1 MEAAAGWLV
10 RELHAER
17 ERWPLWLP
25 AGLGLGIAGYFA
37 LPVEPPLWV
46 GALGLG
52 AALVAGWLARRR
64 AAPALAAIALIT
76 VLAGFTAAE
85 LRTLLVAA
93 PVLEKRLGPI
103 QVSGQVLTVEP
114 RAAGGRVVLRQVGL
128 PGLAPEAVP
137 ARVRVRLARYDDRE
151 LSPGQWIRVRAIL
164 RPPPGPSIPRA
175 FDFARQAYFQQL
187 GAVGYAVG
195 RVVLVAPWGPEAADA
210 GSAPSSSWQLWWSKQ
225 RSFVA
230 RRVLASLDGDTGAV
244 AVALMTGQRGAIS
257 ESVLEAMRISGLAHL
272 LAISGLHMGLV
283 AGLLFL
289 GLRAC
294 LALSPRLALGYPIK
308 KWAAVAAALGAFGYL
323 FLVGA
328 TVPTQRAFF
337 MIGLVLLATLMDR
350 NPFSL
355 RLVAWAAIAVLLITP
370 ESLLSASFQ
379 MSFAAVTALVAGYEA
394 LALRRFGRW
403 NERGPATKVGLYL
416 GGVALT
422 SVIAILAT
430 SSFAVFHFNRL
441 ALYGLAANLV
451 AVPLTALWIMPWAL
465 IALALLPFGLE
476 ELALAPMGWGI
487 DGVLQVARA
496 VAGLPGAVVPVPAM
510 PLAGLGL
517 VCLGGLWLCLWRRP
531 WRLAGLGAIAVGLL
545 SLALVR
551 PPDILASGDGKLMAV
566 RGPDGGLWLSTTARE
581 RFVAKTWLRRAGRG
595 QGSGRSWPRQGS
607 GADGRLNCDALGC
620 IYRAEGQVVA
630 LVEDGRALA
639 DDCLLASVL
648 ISLEPVRRDCGAPAL
663 VIDRFDLWRDGGHVL
678 WLDAG
683 LVRVERVTDWRG
695 ERPWALR
702 RNRRRPPAGERI
714 VTSAAGRQ

>member
-1 MEAAAGWLV
+1 LA
-10 RELHAER
+10 
-17 ERWPLWLP
+17 
-25 AGLGLGIAGYFA
+25 
-37 LPVEPPLWV
+37 
-46 GALGLG
+46 
-52 AALVAGWLARRR
+52 AALVTGWLARRR
-64 AAPALAAIALIT
+64 AALALAAIGLIT
-76 VLAGFTAAE
+76 VFLGFTAAE

-103 QVSGQVLTVEP
+103 QVTGQVLTVEP
-114 RAAGGRVVLRQVGL
+114 RSAGGRVVLRQVDL
-128 PGLAPEAVP
+128 PGFAPQAVP
-137 ARVRVRLARYDDRE
+137 ARVRVRLARYDDQE
-151 LSPGQWIRVRAIL
+151 LRPGQWIRVRAIL
-164 RPPPGPSIPRA
+164 RPPPAPSIPRA

-195 RVVLVAPWGPEAADA
+195 RVGLVEPWGAAETGADRTLSKA
-210 GSAPSSSWQLWWSKQ
+210 WQLWWSKQ

-230 RRVLASLDGDTGAV
+230 RRVLASLDGDSGAV

-257 ESVLEAMRISGLAHL
+257 EAVLEAMRISGLAHL

-294 LALSPRLALGYPIK
+294 LALSPRLALRFPIK

-355 RLVAWAAIAVLLITP
+355 RMVAWAAIAVLLIAP

-394 LALRRFGRW
+394 LTLRRFGRW
-403 NERGPATKVGLYL
+403 GERGPATKVGLYL

-430 SSFAVFHFNRL
+430 SSFAIFHFNRL
-441 ALYGLAANLV
+441 SLYGLAANLA

-476 ELALAPMGWGI
+476 GLALPPMGWGI
-487 DGVLQVARA
+487 DGMLEVAKA
-496 VAGLPGAVVPVPAM
+496 VSGLPGAALPVPAM

-517 VCLGGLWLCLWRRP
+517 VCFGGLWLCLWRRP
-531 WRLAGLGAIAVGLL
+531 WRLAGLGAIAAGLL
-545 SLALVR
+545 SLALIR
-551 PPDILASGDGKLMAV
+551 PPDILVSGDGKLLAV
-566 RGPDGGLWLSTTARE
+566 RSPNGELWLSSTKRE
-581 RFVAKTWLRRAGRG
+581 RFVAKTWLRRAGWDG
-595 QGSGRSWPRQGS
+595 ESGRLWPREGS
-607 GADGRLNCDALGC
+607 GAAGRLNCDALGC
-620 IYRAEGQVVA
+620 IYRTAGQVVA

-639 DDCLLASVL
+639 DDCRLASVL
-648 ISLEPVRRDCGAPAL
+648 ISLEPVRQDCGARAV

-683 LVRVERVTDWRG
+683 LVQIERVTDWRG
-695 ERPWALR
+695 ERPWALKR
-702 RNRRRPPAGERI
+702 DRRRQSVGDRI
-714 VTSAAGRQ
+714 ETSVAGR

>member
-25 AGLGLGIAGYFA
+25 AGLGLGIALYFA

-46 GALGLG
+46 GTLGL
-52 AALVAGWLARRR
+52 AVALITGWLVRRR
-64 AAPALAAIALIT
+64 AALALAAIGLIT
-76 VLAGFTAAE
+76 VFLGFTAAE

-93 PVLEKRLGPI
+93 PVLEKRLGPNH
-103 QVSGQVLTVEP
+103 VTGQVLTVEP
-114 RAAGGRVVLRQVGL
+114 RSAGGRVVLRQVDL
-128 PGLAPEAVP
+128 PGLAPQAVP

-151 LSPGQWIRVRAIL
+151 LRPGQWIRVRAIL
-164 RPPPGPSIPRA
+164 RPPPAPSIPRA

-195 RVVLVAPWGPEAADA
+195 RVGLVEPWGPGGTGADRTLSKA
-210 GSAPSSSWQLWWSKQ
+210 WQLWWSKQ

-230 RRVLASLDGDTGAV
+230 RRVLASLEGDSGAV

-257 ESVLEAMRISGLAHL
+257 EAVLEAMRISGLAHL

-294 LALSPRLALGYPIK
+294 LALSPKLALRFAIK

-355 RLVAWAAIAVLLITP
+355 RMVAWAAIAVLLIAP

-394 LALRRFGRW
+394 LTLRRFGRW
-403 NERGPATKVGLYL
+403 GERGPATKVGLYL

-430 SSFAVFHFNRL
+430 SSFAIFHFNRL

-451 AVPLTALWIMPWAL
+451 AVPLTAMWIMPWAL
-465 IALALLPFGLE
+465 LALALLPFGLE
-476 ELALAPMGWGI
+476 GLALAPMGWGI
-487 DGVLQVARA
+487 GGMLEVAKA
-496 VAGLPGAVVPVPAM
+496 VAGLPGAALPVPAM

-517 VCLGGLWLCLWRRP
+517 VCFGGLWLCLWRRP
-531 WRLAGLGAIAVGLL
+531 WRLAGLGAIAAGLL
-545 SLALVR
+545 SLALIR
-551 PPDILASGDGKLMAV
+551 PPDILVSGDGKLLAV
-566 RGPDGGLWLSTTARE
+566 RSPNGELWLSSTKRE
-581 RFVAKTWLRRAGRG
+581 RFVAKTWLRRAGRDG
-595 QGSGRSWPRQGS
+595 KSGRLWPREGS
-607 GADGRLNCDALGC
+607 GAAGRLNCDALGC
-620 IYRAEGQVVA
+620 IYRAAGQVVA

-639 DDCLLASVL
+639 DDCRLASVL
-648 ISLEPVRRDCGAPAL
+648 ISLEPVRQDCGAPAV

-683 LVRVERVTDWRG
+683 LVQIERVTDWRG
-695 ERPWALR
+695 ERPWALKR
-702 RNRRRPPAGERI
+702 DRRRQSVGDRI
-714 VTSAAGRQ
+714 VTSVAGR